1 MEPRLLTLSAEA
13 LPGYDACLRD
23 VLALLDRVSVQPAIA
38 HAPALRLVLEDRAA
52 MLPGL
57 RAALC
62 PLPAA
67 RVVTGPRAPEADAP
81 ALASCDATEPPA
93 PIQAATA
100 DARLARKRERQA
112 AWKRAKVARLRAEQA
127 GEAGQAEP
135 ARRPRVWPKWTPERL
150 AVLRQHAGKM
160 RGRELLAAVNA
171 LPGPPVASTG
181 AMRVQMRKLG
191 LESAPGLPPLPEG
204 FDPRGQDEASRAA
217 MRERARLLAVAGGL
231 GDWTDDRLALLRA
244 EYATAASAEALLARI
259 NALPGNPIAS
269 TESMRHRARTLGI
282 RRPRKGG
289 DPEHLAKM
297 NAARSQQAAA
307 RREAQQTAEAD
318 HVPDTTEMVEGAPT
332 IKQDMKVATPAT
344 IEPGLTVAPE
354 PATLN
359 PWASTSPYR
368 LTADAEAEAL
378 DMLRAGQG
386 AKALHEEFGG
396 RLEWWQAWAA
406 RARQAGRAA

>member
-135 ARRPRVWPKWTPERL
+135 ARRPR
-150 AVLRQHAGKM
+150 
-160 RGRELLAAVNA
+160 
-171 LPGPPVASTG
+171 
-181 AMRVQMRKLG
+181 
-191 LESAPGLPPLPEG
+191 
-204 FDPRGQDEASRAA
+204 
-217 MRERARLLAVAGGL
+217 
-231 GDWTDDRLALLRA
+231 
-244 EYATAASAEALLARI
+244 
-259 NALPGNPIAS
+259 
-269 TESMRHRARTLGI
+269 
-282 RRPRKGG
+282 KGG